1 MLRSTREPFPSELR
15 DTGSR
20 LDLPRLNPNLMP
32 MSRGLV
38 LFFALI
44 PMVLASAELERLN
57 HVVAIVGE
65 TPITMGDIQTQ
76 TAPLE
81 RSIYQQYPNNPALRR
96 QKVLEVKQQA
106 LETLVERQLILME
119 FDAQGYQLPEKIID
133 KQVQERIRDRFG
145 DRLTLTRTLQ
155 AQGVTFE
162 AFRKDIKTT
171 VIVDF
176 LTAQNVNSVSLVSP
190 SEIKAYYDTHLEDF
204 QQEKLIRLRMIFL
217 KANPENRTAAEAMLK
232 EIRAKVEA
240 GTDFASLAKV
250 YHQGSQRNQGG
261 DWGWVDRNTLRSDL
275 SEEAFKLEEGQA
287 SEIITT
293 DEGCY
298 LLYAQEIK
306 PAEPKRL
313 ASVQSEIE
321 AILLAEEKNRLR
333 TNWIDEL
340 KKKNFVR
347 YY

>member
-1 MLRSTREPFPSELR
+1 MLQTTHEPFASELR
-15 DTGSR
+15 DKGSR
-20 LDLPRLNPNLMP
+20 LDLPWLNPNLMP

-38 LFFALI
+38 LLFALL

-65 TPITMGDIQTQ
+65 TPITMGDIQSQ
-76 TAPLE
+76 TGPLE
-81 RSIYQQYPNNPALRR
+81 RSIYQQYPNNPGLRR
-96 QKVLEVKQQA
+96 QKVLEIKQQA

-119 FDAQGYQLPEKIID
+119 F
-133 KQVQERIRDRFG
+133 
-145 DRLTLTRTLQ
+145 
-155 AQGVTFE
+155 
-162 AFRKDIKTT
+162 
-171 VIVDF
+171 
-176 LTAQNVNSVSLVSP
+176 
-190 SEIKAYYDTHLEDF
+190 

-217 KANPENRTAAEAMLK
+217 KASPENRTAAEAMLK

-261 DWGWVDRNTLRSDL
+261 DWGWVDQNTLRSDL

-298 LLYAQEIK
+298 FLFYNKITPPQ
-306 PAEPKRL
+306 PF
-313 ASVQSEIE
+313 
-321 AILLAEEKNRLR
+321 
-333 TNWIDEL
+333 
-340 KKKNFVR
+340 FVSCVL
-347 YY
+347 

>member
-1 MLRSTREPFPSELR
+1 MLQSTLEPFPSELR

-38 LFFALI
+38 LFLALI

-76 TAPLE
+76 TGPLE

-155 AQGVTFE
+155 AQGVTF
-162 AFRKDIKTT
+162 
-171 VIVDF
+171 
-176 LTAQNVNSVSLVSP
+176 
-190 SEIKAYYDTHLEDF
+190 
-204 QQEKLIRLRMIFL
+204 
-217 KANPENRTAAEAMLK
+217 
-232 EIRAKVEA
+232 
-240 GTDFASLAKV
+240 
-250 YHQGSQRNQGG
+250 
-261 DWGWVDRNTLRSDL
+261 
-275 SEEAFKLEEGQA
+275 
-287 SEIITT
+287 
-293 DEGCY
+293 
-298 LLYAQEIK
+298 
-306 PAEPKRL
+306 
-313 ASVQSEIE
+313 
-321 AILLAEEKNRLR
+321 
-333 TNWIDEL
+333 
-340 KKKNFVR
+340 
-347 YY
+347 